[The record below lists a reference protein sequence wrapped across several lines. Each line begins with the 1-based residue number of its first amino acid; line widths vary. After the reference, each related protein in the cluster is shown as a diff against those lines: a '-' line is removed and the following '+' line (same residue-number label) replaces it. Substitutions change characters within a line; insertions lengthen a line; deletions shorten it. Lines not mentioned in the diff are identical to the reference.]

1 MRSSRACAPSSR
13 ACWGQEASTRRGTS
27 WPSRSTAGRTATRTS
42 TTRSGIRSGSTAGR
56 CRAWPRGSPS
66 AGSRSPTRMPR
77 RTPTRTRRSIRP
89 TARSTSCR
97 PARERRDAG
106 RASCGSL
113 ALGPLD
119 VGLARAPGERR
130 EVAVVAPRGVVPV
143 DAESMQVAARGLC
156 ERKPACR
163 RMPHVVE
170 EDRLVRFGAGYAFDR
185 DIEHARDRDRST
197 HPAHLELDR
206 LGLGA
211 PEIADQGPERRHRAA
226 ALAARDRRERVAL
239 LLGGALVE
247 DEADR
252 PVALDHRT
260 RRVREDGEA
269 QAVEPGVA
277 VLAAIDPE
285 DEPHVAEALGGLR
298 RHPRRGAR
306 THGIAA
312 AGLEVFAADLPLHA
326 RHDVLQDQTL
336 HPYIGCMPARRTAA
350 RPGRT
355 ATATPRSIRATPA
368 VRAIHSPP
376 GSSFSAATTAAMSST
391 QGSPIAPATTST
403 TISAQQ
409 QPRQ

>member
-1 MRSSRACAPSSR
+1 M
-13 ACWGQEASTRRGTS
+13 RRGTS
-27 WPSRSTAGRTATRTS
+27 WPSRSTDGHTATRTS

-106 RASCGSL
+106 RASCGAL

-170 EDRLVRFGAGYAFDR
+170 EDRLVRLGAGYAFHR
-185 DIEHARDRDRST
+185 DIEHAPGRDRSAP
-197 HPAHLELDR
+197 PAHLELDR
-206 LGLGA
+206 LGLSA
-211 PEIADQGPERRHRAA
+211 PEIADQRRERRHRAA

-239 LLGGALVE
+239 FLGGALVE

-252 PVALDHRT
+252 PVALDHRA
-260 RRVREDGEA
+260 RRVRENGEA

-277 VLAAIDPE
+277 VLPAIHAE
-285 DEPHVAEALGGLR
+285 HEPDVAEAFRRLR
-298 RHPRRGAR
+298 REPRGGAWA
-306 THGIAA
+306 HGIAA
-312 AGLEVFAADLPLHA
+312 AGLEVFAADLPLHV
-326 RHDVLQDQTL
+326 RHDALQDLTL
-336 HPYIGCMPARRTAA
+336 HPHIEGAPARSIAA

-355 ATATPRSIRATPA
+355 ATATPRSIRATPV

-376 GSSFSAATTAAMSST
+376 GSSFS
-391 QGSPIAPATTST
+391 
-403 TISAQQ
+403 
-409 QPRQ
+409 

>member
-66 AGSRSPTRMPR
+66 AGSRSPIQMPP
-77 RTPTRTRRSIRP
+77 RTPIPTRRSIRP
-89 TARSTSCR
+89 TVRSTSCCV
-97 PARERRDAG
+97 ARERRDAVT
-106 RASCGSL
+106 
-113 ALGPLD
+113 LD
-119 VGLARAPGERR
+119 LGLARAPGEWG
-130 EVAVVAPRGVVPV
+130 EVAVVTSGRVVPV
-143 DAESMQVAARGLC
+143 DAESMQVAAGGLR
-156 ERKPACR
+156 ERQPPCR

-170 EDRLVRFGAGYAFDR
+170 EDRLVRLGAGYAFDR
-185 DIEHARDRDRST
+185 DVEHVWDRDRSA

-206 LGLGA
+206 LGLSA
-211 PEIADQGPERRHRAA
+211 PEIADQRRERCHRAA
-226 ALAARDRRERVAL
+226 ALAAGDRRERVAL
-239 LLGGALVE
+239 LLGAALVE

-252 PVALDHRT
+252 PVALDHRA

-277 VLAAIDPE
+277 VLPAIHAE
-285 DEPHVAEALGGLR
+285 NEPDVAEAFRRLR
-298 RHPRRGAR
+298 REPRRGTRAD
-306 THGIAA
+306 GIAA
-312 AGLEVFAADLPLHA
+312 TRFAVFAADLPLHV
-326 RHDVLQDQTL
+326 RHHVLQDQTL
-336 HPYIGCMPARRTAA
+336 HLYIAGMPARRIAA

-355 ATATPRSIRATPA
+355 ATATPRSIRATPV

-376 GSSFSAATTAAMSST
+376 GSSFSAATTAAMSRT
-391 QGSPIAPATTST
+391 QGNPIAPATTST
-403 TISAQQ
+403 TMRAQQ